1 MMAEQLI
8 DMSTDNLID
17 EIENTGIQSLLV
29 KLEQRLK
36 GREIIV
42 RGRSRKNKFD
52 DGMDIIAS
60 TFSDADP
67 KAEIELVKGSLK
79 V

>member
-1 MMAEQLI
+1 
-8 DMSTDNLID
+8 MSTANLID
-17 EIENTGIQSLLV
+17 EIENTGIQALIV
-29 KLEQRLK
+29 KLEQKLK

-52 DGMDIIAS
+52 DGMDIITS
-60 TFSDADP
+60 TFSDIDP
-67 KAEIELVKGSLK
+67 KAEIELAKSSLN